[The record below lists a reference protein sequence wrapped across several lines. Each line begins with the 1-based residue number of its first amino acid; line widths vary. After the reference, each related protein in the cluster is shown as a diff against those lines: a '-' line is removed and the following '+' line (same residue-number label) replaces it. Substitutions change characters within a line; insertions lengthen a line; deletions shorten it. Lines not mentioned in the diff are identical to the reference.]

1 MYSTTS
7 RRNPLRLTLA
17 SFGFGLL
24 LFSGLILTQTGCL
37 GLVSNLMHAV
47 GADRIPAECEELKD
61 SKVAVV
67 TMTDQSQ
74 YTDDI
79 AARLLSRKV
88 SELLSME
95 VKNITL
101 VSADAVQEWR
111 DVHGWDSTDYMDMGK
126 DIKAEKLLAIEL
138 TDMKLRDGAT
148 LYRGR
153 ATVSMKVY
161 DIESEKVLFHKEIDE
176 FTYPVNA
183 GQYTSETT
191 EPRFRKLFLGMLAK
205 RIARTFHP
213 YDFAD
218 TVAMDGALA
227 SQ

>member
-1 MYSTTS
+1 MYSTPP
-7 RRNPLRLTLA
+7 RHAHLRLTLA
-17 SFGFGLL
+17 SCSFGFL
-24 LFSGLILTQTGCL
+24 LFSGLLLTQTGCL

-61 SKVAVV
+61 SKIAVV

-88 SELLSME
+88 SELLAME
-95 VKNITL
+95 VKNVTL
-101 VSADAVQEWR
+101 VHADAVQEWR
-111 DVHGWDSTDYMDMGK
+111 DVHGWDSTDYVEMGK
-126 DIKAEKLLAIEL
+126 AIKAEKLLAIEL
-138 TDMKLRDGAT
+138 TDMRLRDGAT

-153 ATVSMKVY
+153 AAVTMKVF

-218 TVAMDGALA
+218 TVALDGALA